1 MERPPAEPAIH
12 EETAAP
18 APAEPA
24 KRRKKQQTIGPGTA
38 APEERTYEGVS
49 REDGVWVA
57 DIKLDGEVKRLGTFA
72 TAGAAGWAYDAAR
85 EERGL
90 QPVNFPLP
98 GQAPAPVAE
107 APAPAE
113 DEEAPLP
120 VTTAA
125 DDEREQD
132 HQSVVALSLIHI

>member
-1 MERPPAEPAIH
+1 MERPPAERFH
-12 EETAAP
+12 EDAP
-18 APAEPA
+18 EIDATGPAEPA
-24 KRRKKQQTIGPGTA
+24 KRRKKQQTIGPGSPTA

-98 GQAPAPVAE
+98 GQASPVAE
-107 APAPAE
+107 APAPAA
-113 DEEAPLP
+113 DEEAAPPAAPLAP
-120 VTTAA
+120 AEA
-125 DDEREQD
+125 
-132 HQSVVALSLIHI
+132 QSSE